1 MSYAKRH
8 RTVRTQWT
16 HTAGSGILLLLAA
29 GCAVSSAPSS
39 SLTAG
44 PDAVRVQDTTPIV
57 TPEIIPD
64 PAEPTPVSG
73 ARAYLDEAAAQL
85 DEAERGHAAA
95 DLRTTEFHLK
105 EALQVLLEA
114 DRLIPSRARLESE
127 SPATEEET
135 VRHEAML
142 RLRGEFESLWT
153 RTNALYDR
161 LLPDLEI
168 DAAQLAQV
176 QAEDIVDLAAMN
188 AAMEEERD
196 PPPGSWQEIRDL
208 LLQMEDEGRI
218 DIDLGLRDYPDA
230 AWQRVWRSL
239 SYYTGRG
246 RNNFRVW
253 LERSGRYRTLVED
266 QLEQEGLPRD
276 MVYLCMI
283 ESGFSHRAFSRAT
296 ATGPWQFMSY
306 TARKYGLQTR
316 FIDDFRDERHDFE
329 KSTVA
334 ASAYLKDLYAEFGTW
349 PLAMAGYNSGEGR
362 VRSAQRY
369 NRSRNRP
376 TDYWSIYS
384 RLPRETVNYVP
395 YYLAALAIS
404 KNPSRFGFDD
414 VIYQPTFR
422 GSYEVVHLTG
432 PVALEQ
438 VAELIGSSLS
448 ALRELNPE
456 LHANI
461 TPREGYDLRLPVG
474 ATDVFIAAFEQ
485 LPAEGRKSY
494 EQYVVRRGDTGTDIA
509 RRTGVAWSDIR
520 SENSIRD
527 DRNLQIGQMLRI
539 PKREPSRFLTDAEI
553 ASLSRRATAPAAGTP
568 MRYTVRRGDTISGIA
583 TRYGITWVQIRQW
596 NNLRGNTIYAGQSL
610 TLYPRN
616 VRVVSRP
623 AVASAALPG
632 DGVYTVGRNDTLW
645 DIAQKF
651 GITVTDLKRW
661 NALNGNTIYPGNRLI
676 VTREAAQAASVGG
689 HGPPGWF

>member
-1 MSYAKRH
+1 MSYEKLH
-8 RTVRTQWT
+8 PTVREQWT
-16 HTAGSGILLLLAA
+16 HAAGIGILLLLGA
-29 GCAVSSAPSS
+29 GCAGTPVLSPSPGAVPATGEVSGDLPTVVTES
-39 SLTAG
+39 
-44 PDAVRVQDTTPIV
+44 VQEPPDTTP
-57 TPEIIPD
+57 
-64 PAEPTPVSG
+64 ASG

-85 DEAERGHAAA
+85 EEAERAHGSV

-127 SPATEEET
+127 SPSSEEET

-188 AAMEEERD
+188 AAMEEDRE

-208 LLQMEDEGRI
+208 LLQMEEEGRI
-218 DIDLGLRDYPDA
+218 DIELGLREYPDV

-239 SYYTGRG
+239 SYYIGRG

-253 LERSGRYRTLVED
+253 LERSGRYRGLVED
-266 QLEQEGLPRD
+266 LLAQEGLPRD

-316 FIDDFRDERHDFE
+316 FTDDFRDERHDFE

-334 ASAYLKDLYAEFGTW
+334 ASAYLKDLYAEFGAW

-404 KNPSRFGFDD
+404 KNPARFGFSD
-414 VIYQPTFR
+414 VTYQSPFR

-438 VAELIGSSLS
+438 VAELIGSSLGV
-448 ALRELNPE
+448 LRELNPE

-474 ATDVFIAAFEQ
+474 TTDTFIAAFEE
-485 LPAEGRKSY
+485 LPAEGRKSH
-494 EQYVVRRGDTGTDIA
+494 ERYVVRRGDTGSDIA
-509 RRTGVAWSDIR
+509 RRTGVAWTEIR
-520 SENSIRD
+520 TENGIRD
-527 DRNLQIGQMLRI
+527 DRNLQIGQTLRI

-583 TRYGITWVQIRQW
+583 TRYGVTWVQIRQW
-596 NNLRGNTIYAGQSL
+596 NNLSGNTIYAGQSL

-616 VRVVSRP
+616 TRVVSLP
-623 AVASAALPG
+623 AVAGATLPS

-651 GITVTDLKRW
+651 GVSVTDLKRW
-661 NALNGNTIYPGNRLI
+661 NTLNGNTIYPGNRLI

-689 HGPPGWF
+689 QGPPGGH